1 MQVRNVSSKFLWAA
15 VCAIAS
21 VMVSCSPGEELKP
34 VTHDVT
40 VLKSPRTGQAEGR
53 VATPA
58 ASIFGGGP
66 IYKNRTITIPELKAS
81 GFTEVVVWNIAVSS
95 SGDLN
100 FNGEFPVA
108 SNGSYTGGAMYPNFA
123 TDMQNLK
130 TGTTSVNRV
139 TFSIGS
145 SNVGDFQHIRDLIN
159 SQGTGSTSILYRNFQ
174 ALKTA
179 TGADAIDLDDENC
192 YDQSTMIKFCV
203 MLGNLGYSV
212 ALDPYTNSTFWTS
225 VASQVNSQRA
235 GTIDQVHLQCYAGGG
250 GNTPCSG
257 WNFSG
262 IPVHPGLWD
271 ADFSPSGVQT
281 KITGWKTSCGITGGW
296 MWLYDDF
303 VNNGK
308 AAQYAT
314 AIKNGLGGTASGV
327 KFFQH
332 TNYGGTATS
341 LIPKGNYTLSQ
352 LQSYGFVNDWAS
364 SMQVPSGWTVILY
377 QHDNF
382 GGTSWTFTGNN
393 SNFTTT
399 SGLNDQ
405 VSSCKIQ

>member
-1 MQVRNVSSKFLWAA
+1 MKMIHSRMRWIAVAA
-15 VCAIAS
+15 LFIFAA
-21 VMVSCSPGEELKP
+21 CSTHEELTP
-34 VTHDVT
+34 DVSDQVSNAT
-40 VLKSPRTGQAEGR
+40 EKSKQDNALAR
-53 VATPA
+53 VITPA
-58 ASIFGGGP
+58 ASIYGGGP
-66 IYKNRTITIPELKAS
+66 IYKNRTVTIPELKAS
-81 GFTEVVVWNIAVSS
+81 GFTEVIVWNIHVRAN
-95 SGDLN
+95 GDLN

-108 SNGSYTGGAMYPNFA
+108 SNGSYTGGSMYPNFA
-123 TDMQNLK
+123 SDLQNLK

-139 TFSIGS
+139 TLSIGS
-145 SNVGDFQHIRDLIN
+145 SNVGDFQNIRDLIN

-192 YDQSTMIKFCV
+192 YDLSSMVKFCV
-203 MLGNLGYSV
+203 MLGNLGYNV
-212 ALDPYTNSTFWTS
+212 ALCPYTNSNFWTN
-225 VASQVNSQRA
+225 VASQVNTQRP

-250 GNTPCSG
+250 GNNPCSG
-257 WNFSG
+257 WNFGS

-271 ADFSPSGVQT
+271 IDYTPSGVQS
-281 KITGWKTSCGITGGW
+281 KIAGWKNACGITGGW

-314 AIKNGLGGTASGV
+314 AIKNGLGTTTGGV

-332 TNYGGTATS
+332 SNYGGTATGS
-341 LIPKGNYTLSQ
+341 IPKGNYTLSQ
-352 LQSYGFVNDWAS
+352 LQAYGFVNDWAS

-382 GGTSWTFTGNN
+382 TGTSWTFTTNN
-393 SNFTTT
+393 PNFTTS

-405 VSSCKIQ
+405 VSSCRIQ